1 MVHSLETQKGLELV
15 VWLHYLQNFFIS
27 FFVLQNDMYL
37 PNFIN
42 KMCLLPKLFSK
53 IYLFYA

>member
-1 MVHSLETQKGLELV
+1 MVHSLETQKSLELV

>member
-15 VWLHYLQNFFIS
+15 VWLHYLQKFFVS
-27 FFVLQNDMYL
+27 FFVLQNDIYL

-53 IYLFYA
+53 MYLFYA

>member
-27 FFVLQNDMYL
+27 FFVLQNDIYL

-42 KMCLLPKLFSK
+42 KMSLLPKLFSK
-53 IYLFYA
+53 MYLFYA

>member
-27 FFVLQNDMYL
+27 FFVLQNDIYL

-53 IYLFYA
+53 MYLFYA

>member
-15 VWLHYLQNFFIS
+15 VWLHYLQNFFVS
-27 FFVLQNDMYL
+27 FFVLQNDIYL

-53 IYLFYA
+53 MYLFYA